1 MTIERQADNPV
12 VPGEFY
18 PPKTQRPAVPGR
30 MAARFDLAVEM
41 HRTSPVPADD
51 QIWSELATLIQ
62 NEKGERAIRA
72 FEAIYSRFAEPT
84 TSFLRYSFGL
94 RPEDAEELTQDI
106 LIKVLRGLP
115 RTQGSVDFW
124 PWFKTVT
131 IRTAIDHYRHRALV
145 RWFSVEKTAFRID
158 QLMQHAGGVNPEE
171 HAIAQEAIQW
181 LEKHSKDLPDRQR
194 QALILWITQRYEY
207 VEIANI
213 MGTTESAVKTL
224 IWRARKDLSNK
235 WPDTETAI
243 VERSKRKYA

>member
-131 IRTAIDHYRHRALV
+131 IRTAID
-145 RWFSVEKTAFRID
+145 
-158 QLMQHAGGVNPEE
+158 
-171 HAIAQEAIQW
+171 QEAIQW